1 MANIENPSHEKEYRG
16 LNRDLN
22 MAVERV
28 KDPVALATMLYTI
41 ANDRKSTNLLVGN
54 VNAGIDNLNSKF
66 DELTGMVK
74 ILIKQN
80 EELLKQ
86 LRRNPDGERKE
97 EFLSDRDMEILNF
110 ARKEGRVCADDVKEK
125 FGYKQK
131 NGACM
136 RLNNLCKERLLR
148 KEYIGRKVYYMPWKS
163 ISPLPSQPL

>member
-1 MANIENPSHEKEYRG
+1 MAGKGNLSHEKEYMG
-16 LNRDLN
+16 LNKDLN
-22 MAVERV
+22 IAVDRV

-54 VNAGIDNLNSKF
+54 VNAGIDNLNLKL

-86 LRRNPDGERKE
+86 LRRNPDREGKE
-97 EFLSDRDMEILNF
+97 EFLSDKDSGILNF

-136 RLNNLCKERLLR
+136 RLNNLCKEGLLR
-148 KEYIGRKVYYMPWKS
+148 KEYIGRKVYYMP
-163 ISPLPSQPL
+163 